1 MGKYNYSSIV
11 EYKGKSLTVK
21 QIALQHRMVPET
33 LIYRLNKG
41 LTIKKALKTPIQIQK
56 RLPKDKMTPERLAAL
71 RALEGG

>member
-1 MGKYNYSSIV
+1 MEKYNYSSII

-33 LIYRLNKG
+33 LLYRINAKG
-41 LTIKKALKTPIQIQK
+41 WTIKKAIETPVQK

-71 RALEGG
+71 MDLEGG